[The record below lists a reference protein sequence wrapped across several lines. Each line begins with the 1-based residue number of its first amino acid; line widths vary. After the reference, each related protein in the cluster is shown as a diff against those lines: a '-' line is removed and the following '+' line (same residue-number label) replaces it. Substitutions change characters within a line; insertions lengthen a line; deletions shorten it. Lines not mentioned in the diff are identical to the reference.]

1 MPRLWQDRRPCA
13 GQTRMVRFLSGLL
26 AAAVLALLPCAV
38 SAQSVPAAGT
48 AMVLDLTGA
57 IGPAAAEYV
66 HNGLA
71 EAQRR
76 HVKVIVLRMDTP
88 GGLSSSMR
96 AIISDILASPIPVI
110 GYVAP
115 AGARAASAGTYIMY
129 ASHLAAMAPSTHL
142 GAATPVQIGGG
153 GLFGGG
159 EEKKKDEKKDAT
171 SPTTTEQAKVL
182 NDAIAYIRSLAQLRG
197 RNAQWAEQ
205 AVREAATLTASEAK
219 DKHVID
225 LIADDIPDLLRK
237 ADGRTVKVN
246 HQDVTLKTAGL
257 KPVSLEPDWRSKI
270 LGVITNPNIAYL
282 LLLAGIYG
290 IMFEFFSPGTYFPGV
305 LGGIA
310 LLVGLYALNLL
321 PINYAGVGLILLGV
335 AMMAAEAFVPSGVL
349 AIGGVAAFVIGSL
362 FLFRGDV
369 PGFALSWEVVATATL
384 VSVAFLAIALAAVIR
399 AHRRTV
405 VIGDAALVGREA
417 QVLTWEGEEGDVQ
430 VLGERWRARSS
441 AKLSPGQRVRVVE
454 RRNLTLFIEPEPA
467 GSTKP

>member
-1 MPRLWQDRRPCA
+1 MAQY
-13 GQTRMVRFLSGLL
+13 LSGLL
-26 AAAVLALLPCAV
+26 AAAALALLPCAA
-38 SAQSVPAAGT
+38 SAQNASAAGT
-48 AMVLDLTGA
+48 AVVLDVTGA
-57 IGPAAAEYV
+57 IGPASAEYV

-76 HVKVIVLRMDTP
+76 HAKVIVLRMDTP

-142 GAATPVQIGGG
+142 GAATPVQLGGG

-159 EEKKKDEKKDAT
+159 EKDKKEKKDEKKSAT
-171 SPTTTEQAKVL
+171 APSSPEQAKVL

-197 RNAQWAEQ
+197 RNVQWAEQ
-205 AVREAATLTASEAK
+205 AVREAATLTATEAK
-219 DKHVID
+219 DKHVIE
-225 LIADDIPDLLRK
+225 LIADNVTDLLRQ

-246 HQDVTLKTAGL
+246 DRDVTLKTAGL
-257 KPVSLEPDWRSKI
+257 KTEAIEPNWRSKFLSI
-270 LGVITNPNIAYL
+270 ITNPNIAYL

-290 IMFEFFSPGTYFPGV
+290 IMFEFFSPGAYFPGV

-310 LLVGLYALNLL
+310 LLIGLYALNLL
-321 PINYAGVGLILLGV
+321 PVNYAGAGLLLLGM
-335 AMMAAEAFVPSGVL
+335 AMMTAEAFVPSFGAL
-349 AIGGVAAFVIGSL
+349 GLGGIAAFVIGSL
-362 FLFRGDV
+362 FLFDTEV
-369 PGFALSWEVVATATL
+369 PGFQLSWEVIATAAA
-384 VSVAFLAIALAAVIR
+384 VSAAFLAIALAAVMR

-417 QVLTWEGEEGDVQ
+417 QVLSWDGEEGDVQ
-430 VLGERWRARSS
+430 VLGERWRARSNVGFT
-441 AKLSPGQRVRVVE
+441 PGQRVRVVA
-454 RRNLTLFIEPEPA
+454 RRDLTLFIEPEPA